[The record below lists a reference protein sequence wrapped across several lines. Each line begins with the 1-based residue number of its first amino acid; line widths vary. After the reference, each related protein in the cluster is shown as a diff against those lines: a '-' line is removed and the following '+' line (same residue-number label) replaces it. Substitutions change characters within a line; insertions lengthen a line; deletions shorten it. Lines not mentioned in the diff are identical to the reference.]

1 MRRNVGLGVVV
12 GLLVSLV
19 VAATASAQGA
29 NLDVSP
35 KVASPGQEVIV
46 TGGGYTQTGGGLSGA
61 SIRLS
66 TRNGLELANEA
77 VDTAGRIEASFPVP
91 ANLAPGWYLLIA
103 TQIVEANNRQKSFTP
118 GRTRLRV
125 VAAAKNAAGAA
136 PTSDGGGGLPGDP
149 GWLTVGAIALTLLAA
164 GSTLAARRRWT
175 HNRQPLGS

>member
-1 MRRNVGLGVVV
+1 MRRNLGLSVVV
-12 GLLVSLV
+12 GLVASLV

-35 KVASPGQEVIV
+35 KAASPGQVVTV

-66 TRNGLELANEA
+66 TRNGLELANEP

-91 ANLAPGWYLLIA
+91 QNLAPGWYLIIG
-103 TQIVEANNRQKSFTP
+103 TQIVEANGRQKSFTP
-118 GRTRLRV
+118 GRTRLQV
-125 VAAAKNAAGAA
+125 VAAAKGDAAAA
-136 PTSDGGGGLPGDP
+136 ASSDGGGLPGAP
-149 GWLTVGAIALTLLAA
+149 GWLTAGAIALALLAA
-164 GSTLAARRRWT
+164 GSTVAARRRWT

>member
-1 MRRNVGLGVVV
+1 MRRYVGLYSMV
-12 GLLVSLV
+12 GLLLPLV

-29 NLDVSP
+29 SLEVNP
-35 KVASPGQEVIV
+35 KMASPGQPVTV

-66 TRNGLELANEA
+66 TRNGLELANEP

-91 ANLAPGWYLLIA
+91 QGLAPGWYLIIG
-103 TQIVEANNRQKSFTP
+103 TQIVEANGRQKSFTP

-125 VAAAKNAAGAA
+125 VAAAKDSAGAA
-136 PTSDGGGGLPGDP
+136 ASSDGGGLPGGP
-149 GWLTVGAIALTLLAA
+149 GWLTAGALALAFLAA